1 MRAFWA
7 IALLC
12 LVVPA
17 TTFAQTTDPALTVQ
31 ERALCRPDALRL
43 CLFKLG
49 NAGAL
54 RQCLRDN
61 RDNLSAPCLDLLKTR
76 GN

>member
-7 IALLC
+7 IACLC
-12 LVVPA
+12 LASPA
-17 TTFAQTTDPALTVQ
+17 WGQGLELSDK
-31 ERALCRPDALRL
+31 ERFLCRPDALRY

-49 NAGAL
+49 DAEAL

-61 RDNLSAPCLDLLKTR
+61 RDNLSAPCLDLLESR

>member
-7 IALLC
+7 IACLC
-12 LVVPA
+12 LACPA
-17 TTFAQTTDPALTVQ
+17 WGQSLELTAE
-31 ERALCRPDALRL
+31 ERALCRPDAVRF
-43 CLFKLG
+43 CLFQLG
-49 NAGAL
+49 DADGL

-61 RDNLSAPCLDLLKTR
+61 RERLSKPCLGLLTSR